1 MFYGYE
7 PFEGA
12 KATYVWT
19 GLGEPGFF
27 HVEVWG
33 EVRNFTPIVELVR
46 DPRWVCGLKVDVM
59 GWTGPIGDGS
69 RPYRVLATFPG
80 EFRPEIV
87 VQGSNKREVI
97 KVKEIPHDEAEEHM
111 KELAEAV

>member
-7 PFEGA
+7 PFDGA

-19 GLGEPGFF
+19 GLKEPGFY

-33 EVRNFTPIVELVR
+33 EVRNYTPIVELVR
-46 DPRWVCGLKVDVM
+46 DQRWVGGLKIDVM
-59 GWTGPIGDGS
+59 GWTGPIGEGN

-80 EFRPEIV
+80 QFYPEIV
-87 VQGSNKREVI
+87 VQGSNKREVV
-97 KVKEIPHDEAEEHM
+97 KVEEIPHERAEDYLR
-111 KELAEAV
+111 ELAETV

>member
-7 PFEGA
+7 PFDGA

-19 GLGEPGFF
+19 GVKEPGFF
-27 HVEVWG
+27 HVEAWG
-33 EVRNFTPIVELVR
+33 EVRNYTPIVELVR
-46 DPRWVCGLKVDVM
+46 DQRWVGGLKIDVM
-59 GWTGPIGDGS
+59 GWTGPIGEGN
-69 RPYRVLATFPG
+69 RPYRVLANFPG
-80 EFRPEIV
+80 QFYPEIV

-97 KVKEIPHDEAEEHM
+97 KVEEIPPERAEDYL